1 MRNVVLFIAI
11 SLDGYIADVNG
22 KVDWLGGQDSN
33 TETLD
38 SYGDFEKSID
48 TTIMGWT
55 TYHQIITELS
65 PGQWVYENLQCY
77 VLTHRDCPSTKNIKF
92 TSEDPCSLVNYL
104 KHKNGKDIWICGGAD
119 VVRQLMAKNLIDTY
133 HISVIPTILGGGT
146 RLFPDKGQKI
156 RLRLVSFR
164 NSNGIAELCYRKR

>member
-1 MRNVVLFIAI
+1 MI
-11 SLDGYIADVNG
+11 SANPEI
-22 KVDWLGGQDSN
+22 
-33 TETLD
+33 E
-38 SYGDFEKSID
+38 
-48 TTIMGWT
+48 
-55 TYHQIITELS
+55 
-65 PGQWVYENLQCY
+65 P
-77 VLTHRDCPSTKNIKF
+77 KNIKF

-146 RLFPDKGQKI
+146 RLFPDKGQEI